1 MRNPLKYLWPQHED
15 RALEEKFSRMLKT
28 HAERLN
34 VPQHRILADLRDTL
48 AISDKEDGP
57 DRGPKGGPPSPI
69 VVAEDA
75 AVDDAFPEGD
85 CLDAQEV
92 EQVLSHISLPCERQ
106 THYASCPMCQAL
118 VACVTPS
125 ADFVRATA
133 QRLASTEAATEE
145 HEARQLREELRR
157 EQERAFDAGIEHGP
171 GLEIVRPEITR
182 PVRAARA
189 AWAPSALRVRLVAGV
204 LAGGLVGGLVAA
216 TATYAFLSF
225 QPAALYRFD
234 GSQESFAGNDVDRT
248 RVFAN
253 FRILDTSGDLEK
265 LVRAETSPT
274 FILVGNISKDAG
286 KPDNMKTMI
295 VERAVSPSL
304 FQSTLGSHMG
314 SVPMDAG
321 AGETGAAPE

>member
-1 MRNPLKYLWPQHED
+1 
-15 RALEEKFSRMLKT
+15 
-28 HAERLN
+28 
-34 VPQHRILADLRDTL
+34 
-48 AISDKEDGP
+48 
-57 DRGPKGGPPSPI
+57 
-69 VVAEDA
+69 
-75 AVDDAFPEGD
+75 
-85 CLDAQEV
+85 
-92 EQVLSHISLPCERQ
+92 
-106 THYASCPMCQAL
+106 
-118 VACVTPS
+118 
-125 ADFVRATA
+125 
-133 QRLASTEAATEE
+133 
-145 HEARQLREELRR
+145 
-157 EQERAFDAGIEHGP
+157 
-171 GLEIVRPEITR
+171 
-182 PVRAARA
+182 
-189 AWAPSALRVRLVAGV
+189 
-204 LAGGLVGGLVAA
+204 VGGLVAA